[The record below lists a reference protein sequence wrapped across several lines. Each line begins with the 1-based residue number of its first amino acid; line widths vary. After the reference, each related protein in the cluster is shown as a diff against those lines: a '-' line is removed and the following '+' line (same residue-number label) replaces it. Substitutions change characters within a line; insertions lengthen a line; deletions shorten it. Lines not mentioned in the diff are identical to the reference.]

1 MKTIYDDFAKLVIE
15 LTHNLPYE
23 EALKKEAG
31 LMGTIVNIHVHS
43 LNKGVVE
50 TNVYKKI
57 SLGFHRYLVEAS
69 SNEPTKRLVR
79 TDSVDLFDP
88 NNHGV
93 GSFSSD
99 VCINDSNDRTYEVVP
114 LITIGRVINA
124 IPRGP
129 DWHENVVMA
138 TNMWKLAKQ
147 ELNHTDHTDQTE
159 ETISKLINLL
169 N

>member
-1 MKTIYDDFAKLVIE
+1 MTKIYDDFAKLVIE
-15 LTHNLPYE
+15 LTHSLPYE

-31 LMGTIVNIHVHS
+31 LMGTTINIHIHS

-57 SLGFHRYLVEAS
+57 SLGFHKYLVETPID
-69 SNEPTKRLVR
+69 EPTERLVR
-79 TDSVDLFDP
+79 NDSVDLFDP

-93 GSFSSD
+93 CSFSSD

-138 TNMWKLAKQ
+138 TDIWKLAKQ
-147 ELNHTDHTDQTE
+147 ELPHTDQTE
-159 ETISKLINLL
+159 EAILKLIKLL
-169 N
+169 K